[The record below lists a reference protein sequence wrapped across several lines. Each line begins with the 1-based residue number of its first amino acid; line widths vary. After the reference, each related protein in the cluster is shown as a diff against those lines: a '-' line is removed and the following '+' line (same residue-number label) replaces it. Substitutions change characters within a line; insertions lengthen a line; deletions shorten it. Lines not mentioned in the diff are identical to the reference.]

1 MNLDLFTLLIGLGA
15 LVAGFLG
22 SLTGL
27 GGGVVIVPLLTLGF
41 GVLSRH
47 HRWLRPRLIRGPIGQ
62 APAGPEGR
70 AHHRRPPPDRRAL
83 VHPRRAPRNDSVHR
97 ARRAARGDF
106 RVFRGEPFDLTTAP
120 AIVGAAVAGGREAII
135 QLGVLIL
142 IATPIARVLL
152 SLVAFA
158 LQRDRTY
165 IVVTLIVL
173 VVLLAGLFGVR
184 P

>member
-1 MNLDLFTLLIGLGA
+1 MALSDRLRQDQKVERIIGA
-15 LVAGFLG
+15 LLQ
-22 SLTGL
+22 T
-27 GGGVVIVPLLTLGF
+27 
-41 GVLSRH
+41 GVLLSI
-47 HRWLRPRLIRGPIGQ
+47 LVALLGMILYIGRD
-62 APAGPEGR
+62 GR
-70 AHHRRPPPDRRAL
+70 RVA
-83 VHPRRAPRNDSVHR
+83 
-97 ARRAARGDF
+97 DF

-173 VVLLAGLFGVR
+173 VVLLAALFGVR